1 MSSAHASSATL
12 GSLSPRPAQT
22 PAETP
27 AATPAGAADPAAT
40 AIAAETKTVDAALK
54 LDTENT
60 NEKFIP
66 VTRFALMDRLT
77 IPSAWAPGQAQEVR
91 RFFRYL
97 DYWRQQKYS
106 ADLLE
111 LEQTYE
117 PFNPDTDLLL
127 TRKFTDA
134 ERQVMQKRVITK
146 MTSILEQAN
155 YRRIDPSDVELI
167 MTRDTHYGLDLYVDF
182 GAFEECLI
190 FFRGASTQKNH
201 RRLLRKFLRKE
212 EFDVPIFQRL
222 FLLFK
227 LMPFDRRVR
236 HEMARHKIGRE
247 EAEKRVKRLR
257 ALLPAQVKEGNI
269 YMKLFKNI
277 PRSDIEMVFPNT
289 QVRFRLMDKLKLGA
303 TATGGLGMGAIGAA
317 GKLALVASNP
327 IAAAGA
333 VFGLGTIAF
342 RQAMNFMNQ
351 KQRYM
356 VIMAQNL
363 YFHSMADNRGVML
376 KLADRAAEE
385 DVKEEMLLYTVLLK
399 ERGRRRDLPAIDAA
413 IEQYLYS
420 SFGVQVN
427 FDLED
432 ALRRLMAD
440 GIVTESPDGYLDV
453 LPPARAAA
461 HLDEKWD
468 RFLDELPEPASAEGF
483 EFEGLNG
490 SGSTRSSADER
501 PA

>member
-1 MSSAHASSATL
+1 MTAAQASTHALPQSSASTAPFAEV
-12 GSLSPRPAQT
+12 PRAPL
-22 PAETP
+22 PDEV
-27 AATPAGAADPAAT
+27 
-40 AIAAETKTVDAALK
+40 IAETKAVDAVLQIDAN
-54 LDTENT
+54 DTR
-60 NEKFIP
+60 EKFIP

-77 IPSAWAPGQAQEVR
+77 IASAWAPGQAQDVR

-134 ERQVMQKRVITK
+134 ERKVMQKRVVAH
-146 MTSILEQAN
+146 MRSILEQAN
-155 YRRIDPSDVELI
+155 YRSIDPTSVEII
-167 MTRDTHYGLDLYVDF
+167 MTRETHYGLDLHVDF

-190 FFRGASTQKNH
+190 YYRGASKVKGE
-201 RRLLRKFLRKE
+201 RRSLRKFMRKE

-222 FLLFK
+222 YLLFK
-227 LMPFDRRVR
+227 LKPFETRVKE
-236 HEMARHKIGRE
+236 EMARDKISRE
-247 EAEKRVKRLR
+247 EAEKRIKKLR
-257 ALLPAQVKEGNI
+257 SMLPAQVKEGNI

-277 PRSDIEMVFPNT
+277 PRADIEMVFPNT
-289 QVRFRLMDKLKLGA
+289 QVKFRMMDKLKLGV
-303 TATGGLGMGAIGAA
+303 TTTGGLGMGAVGAA

-356 VIMAQNL
+356 VVMAQNL

-399 ERGRRRDLPAIDAA
+399 ERARHRDLPAIDAA

-420 SFGVQVN
+420 SFGVEVN

-440 GIVTESPDGYLDV
+440 GLVTEGSDGYLHV
-453 LPPARAAA
+453 MPPQQAAA
-461 HLDEKWD
+461 HLDAKWD
-468 RFLDELPEPASAEGF
+468 MFLDELPDPQSAEGF

-490 SGSTRSSADER
+490 QTPKKDVAMGQGASSGIFD
-501 PA
+501 